1 MSEEDPK
8 EPKAETPAAPEP
20 KAEEPKADTS
30 KETPSKAPFSPWP
43 SARKSETPPAPAVE
57 AETSTSSPAEA
68 TSSDWPKAA
77 WGKPLDRF
85 DRAWSKLEARLCAFV
100 LLADILTLVFW
111 ISMKALS
118 ATGKA
123 GPGWIFR
130 AMVCAAV
137 VGGITHVVTRKRMAR
152 HELVTTGGVA
162 LGLLIGTNLGDF
174 GMVYF
179 GNLLGWLQN
188 ASILVFVG
196 GASELAKRFTLWLAL
211 LGASVAT
218 AQGKHIN
225 VDVVMRFLSPRARVP
240 VAVLGWVA
248 AAVVCFAG
256 VWGFFDHLAVEEY
269 RAPTQVPCPGE
280 PTKQCRASASSKIDV
295 VLHHTGRD
303 LFLATRQLSLDLRSF
318 PKVITGTPY
327 AQWLTAKEWNEWL
340 REGGWEKHFP
350 AEQVKLMELPEDSKE
365 FRTPAVTSM
374 PGGGEQILML
384 LVREVNFVFAFGLL
398 MIGLRF
404 LLRSA
409 LAVGGWV
416 KVDPNAAH
424 GDEELA
430 HAHDHSPQAD
440 AVEAVIKEGTR

>member
-8 EPKAETPAAPEP
+8 EPKADEPTAETP
-20 KAEEPKADTS
+20 KAEEPKADDEPAPP
-30 KETPSKAPFSPWP
+30 KRPSSPWP
-43 SARKSETPPAPAVE
+43 SARKSETPPAPAAAAKSDAPPVAE
-57 AETSTSSPAEA
+57 AEVLR
-68 TSSDWPKAA
+68 KAA
-77 WGKPLDRF
+77 WGKPLDRI
-85 DRAWSKLEARLCAFV
+85 DRAWSKLDARLCAFV
-100 LLADILTLVFW
+100 LMADILTLVFW

-118 ATGKA
+118 STGKA
-123 GPGWIFR
+123 GPGYIFR
-130 AMVCAAV
+130 ALLMAV
-137 VGGITHVVTRKRMAR
+137 VIGGITHLVTRKRMAR
-152 HELVTTGGVA
+152 HELATTGGVVVGA
-162 LGLLIGTNLGDF
+162 IIGANLGDF

-248 AAVVCFAG
+248 AAIVCFAG
-256 VWGFFDHLAVEEY
+256 VWGFFDHIAVEEY
-269 RAPTQVPCPGE
+269 RVPTTIACPDDA
-280 PTKQCRASASSKIDV
+280 TKRCKASAGSKIDA
-295 VLHHTGRD
+295 VLHDTSRD
-303 LFLATRQLSLDLRSF
+303 FFLARRQISLDLRSL
-318 PKVITGTPY
+318 PKVLGGTPY
-327 AQWLTAKEWNEWL
+327 AQWMTAKEWNEWL
-340 REGGWEKHFP
+340 REGGWESHFP
-350 AEQVKLMELPEDSKE
+350 AADVKAMELPEDSTE

-374 PGGGEQILML
+374 PGGGERILML

-398 MIGLRF
+398 VIGLRF

-409 LAVGGWV
+409 LAIGGWV

-430 HAHDHSPQAD
+430 HAHDTSPQAD
-440 AVEAVIKEGTR
+440 AVEAAVKETTR